1 MRRSIEAVL
10 SVLIVWTVLFLFMM
24 LLDGPAYG
32 ATSPACAQIPN
43 LACASGTP
51 TTETVNTQWLFS
63 GANVGANPF
72 VFDGVTADTNKT
84 TVAVTDPTG
93 ARTFTIP
100 NADSAAGQAISCSAG
115 QHVNTFSAATGAFT
129 CSADTAPA
137 HNLLSTTHSDTLA
150 ASPTRGDVIVANS
163 TPAWARLAVGTA
175 NKVLHSDGTD
185 ATWQTLTAS
194 DIGAG
199 TLSGVLVW
207 NESCTASPCTLANTP
222 RTADTA
228 LVIWRTLTLRRVAAC
243 GGANEYTIS
252 GVTLTLCDSTGVGAA
267 PNNVLVAY
275 ER

>member
-1 MRRSIEAVL
+1 MKRLLLLLGLLLLLMYRNVEA
-10 SVLIVWTVLFLFMM
+10 
-24 LLDGPAYG
+24 

-51 TTETVNTQWLFS
+51 STQTVSTQWLLEGATALKFD
-63 GANVGANPF
+63 GATPDANV
-72 VFDGVTADTNKT
+72 VS
-84 TVAVTDPTG
+84 VAITDPTA
-93 ARTFTIP
+93 ARTLTIP
-100 NADSAAGQAISCSAG
+100 NADTAPGQAITCAGG
-115 QHVNTFSAATGAFT
+115 QHVSAFSATTGAFT
-129 CSADTAPA
+129 CSADSTGA
-137 HNLLSTTHSDTLA
+137 HNLLSATHTDTLA

-163 TPAWARLAVGTA
+163 TPAWARLAVGSA

-185 ATWQTLTAS
+185 ATWQTLAAA
-194 DIGAG
+194 DITAG
-199 TLSGVLVW
+199 TLANVLVW

-252 GVTLTLCDSTGVGAA
+252 GTTLTLCDSTGIGAA

-275 ER
+275 EK